1 MLLSSSLLGTWAH
14 ITDKSS
20 RSRLCPDLASQ
31 YWQSTL
37 ARLCC
42 LQPFPVLLTA
52 HCSLL
57 TAHCSLFTIH
67 YSLFKFQVSGSPSGA
82 GPIRKGNFPGH
93 RSLKRER
100 GVGEHPESSRLSCL
114 PRLRPLGP
122 PISLPPNPSLALQA
136 SSIFVLIGR
145 PGGASSKSSFS
156 LVFCQLAPLPFKTA
170 GMVFNRIIR
179 SNPRDHW
186 SM

>member
-20 RSRLCPDLASQ
+20 RSRLCRTWLHNTGSPPLRGSVVCSCFR
-31 YWQSTL
+31 YS
-37 ARLCC
+37 
-42 LQPFPVLLTA
+42 
-52 HCSLL
+52 SLL
-57 TAHCSLFTIH
+57 PAPC
-67 YSLFKFQVSGSPSGA
+67 SLFKFQVSGSPSGA
-82 GPIRKGNFPGH
+82 GPIRKGNFPSH